1 MGFSVNA
8 RGLYGIAAVGVGL
21 IMAESL
27 CFLQKALR
35 RSKAMG
41 MDQGKIRR
49 CVRTALVFSIAP
61 AIAILLGILTLS
73 KDLGVPLPWLRL
85 SVVGSL
91 SYETIAATNA
101 ENAMGLKFGQTKTL
115 SAGQFA
121 TIFFVMTLSI
131 LFGVTTIT
139 LFAGRLQKKREKFL
153 QRDKK
158 WSAVLQDAMFLGMI
172 SAFVGYIFSDFRG
185 VFHGD
190 MRGLIPVLVFLFSLG
205 LMSLCGLLLKKKQIT
220 WLGDYALPISLIGG
234 MLFAIPLD
242 AWLR

>member
-1 MGFSVNA
+1 MGFSIHD
-8 RGLYGIAAVGVGL
+8 RGLYVIAAVGAGL
-21 IMAESL
+21 IVIESL
-27 CFLQKALR
+27 CFLRKAVGRAKTL
-35 RSKAMG
+35 G

-49 CVRTALVFSIAP
+49 CMRAAAVFSVAP

-101 ENAMGLKFGQTKTL
+101 ENAMGLQFGQTKTL
-115 SAGQFA
+115 TASQFV
-121 TIFFVMTLSI
+121 TIFFVMTISI
-131 LFGVTTIT
+131 LFGVTIIT
-139 LFAGRLQKKREKFL
+139 FFTGRLQKKREKFL

-158 WSAVLQDAMFLGMI
+158 WSSILQEAMFLGMI

-185 VFHGD
+185 VFSGD
-190 MRGLIPVLVFLFSLG
+190 TRGLIPVLVFFFSMG
-205 LMSLCGLLLKKKQIT
+205 LMSLCGLLLKKKEIV
-220 WLGDYALPISLIGG
+220 WMGDYALPISLIGG
-234 MLFAIPLD
+234 MLAAIPLD

>member
-8 RGLYGIAAVGVGL
+8 KGLYGIAAVGVGL

-101 ENAMGLKFGQTKTL
+101 ENA
-115 SAGQFA
+115 
-121 TIFFVMTLSI
+121 
-131 LFGVTTIT
+131 
-139 LFAGRLQKKREKFL
+139 
-153 QRDKK
+153 RD
-158 WSAVLQDAMFLGMI
+158 
-172 SAFVGYIFSDFRG
+172 
-185 VFHGD
+185 
-190 MRGLIPVLVFLFSLG
+190 
-205 LMSLCGLLLKKKQIT
+205 
-220 WLGDYALPISLIGG
+220 
-234 MLFAIPLD
+234 
-242 AWLR
+242 